1 LVDTVWNRFL
11 VFFSGIIYVVDTGV
25 AKEKSFDPVKNVSSL
40 RIQAI
45 SQSSAQQRAGRAGR
59 TQPGICYRLYSED
72 TFSCMRPSSVPEIK
86 RLQMGQAVLRLLS
99 LGISRPENFDYIES
113 PGEDNIRSALGQL
126 AELGAVS
133 IDWVGQVYQLTE
145 LGAQMARLPVV
156 PRLAKFL
163 LMACN
168 EEHNNLNLAGDA
180 LVISALASISSS
192 VFFRMGSPDGVQL
205 ADQQKIQFCS
215 ELGDF
220 ITMLEL
226 FKEWVKVPENS
237 KSEWCVANSIN
248 AKSMRIARD
257 TMKDIKASLPRD
269 VGVRVEENREPSS
282 SEVHLRLSEFLFHC
296 FRENLCTYTG
306 HPKIGYINLRTR
318 AVSRLHP
325 STSLFYLGNIAP
337 NLIIYDQ
344 VRI

>member
-1 LVDTVWNRFL
+1 
-11 VFFSGIIYVVDTGV
+11 VVDTGV
-25 AKEKSFDPVKNVSSL
+25 AKEKTFDPVKNMSSL

-72 TFSCMRPSSVPEIK
+72 TFLGMRPSSIPEIK
-86 RLQMGQAVLRLLS
+86 RLQMSQTVLKLLS

-113 PGEDNIRSALGQL
+113 PGENNIRTALGQL

-133 IDWVGQVYQLTE
+133 IDWVGQVYQITE
-145 LGAQMARLPVV
+145 LGTRMAQLPVD

-163 LMACN
+163 LLACTV
-168 EEHNNLNLAGDA
+168 EENMHLAGDA

-192 VFFRMGSPDGVQL
+192 VFFRMGSTDGVQL

-226 FKEWVKVPENS
+226 FKAVLQ
-237 KSEWCVANSIN
+237 I
-248 AKSMRIARD
+248 RIGSNLD
-257 TMKDIKASLPRD
+257 
-269 VGVRVEENREPSS
+269 
-282 SEVHLRLSEFLFHC
+282 LFGWIRIWT
-296 FRENLCTYTG
+296 FG
-306 HPKIGYINLRTR
+306 TR
-318 AVSRLHP
+318 SR
-325 STSLFYLGNIAP
+325 SGS
-337 NLIIYDQ
+337 
-344 VRI
+344 R